1 MWIPLLVMAAA
12 VSLEPF
18 RIGMTIL
25 MLNRPRPLLQLLA
38 FLIGGFA
45 MGTTVGMIVL
55 FILRPAL
62 GSAHF
67 TLPRVQLAV
76 GALALLAAAVLA
88 AGRPASMF
96 GPRPDREP
104 GPLMTRFRQVLGGHS
119 LWTASVAG
127 LGIALPSVD
136 YLAAL
141 ALIVAS
147 GAAAATQLG
156 ALLLFNVVAFGL
168 VEIPLIS
175 YLVAPER
182 TRAALSALHEWLQT
196 QRHRKVAAV
205 VATVGAVLVVVGLV
219 GL

>member
-1 MWIPLLVMAAA
+1 
-12 VSLEPF
+12 
-18 RIGMTIL
+18 
-25 MLNRPRPLLQLLA
+25 
-38 FLIGGFA
+38 
-45 MGTTVGMIVL
+45 MGTTVGVIVL

-76 GALALLAAAVLA
+76 GAVALVAAAVLA
-88 AGRPASMF
+88 IGRPAGML
-96 GPRPDREP
+96 GPRPEREP
-104 GPLMTRFRQVLGGHS
+104 GPLMTRVRGLLGGHS
-119 LWTASVAG
+119 LWTASAAG

-147 GAAAATQLG
+147 GAAAATQVG

-175 YLVAPER
+175 YLLAPER
-182 TRAALSALHEWLQT
+182 TRAALSALHTWLQT

-205 VATVGAVLVVVGLV
+205 VATVGCVLLAVGFAGL
-219 GL
+219 

>member
-1 MWIPLLVMAAA
+1 MWITLLVMAAA

-18 RIGMTIL
+18 RIGMTVL

-38 FLIGGFA
+38 FLIGGFV
-45 MGTTVGMIVL
+45 MGTAVGLIVL
-55 FILRPAL
+55 FALRPAL

-67 TLPRVQLAV
+67 TLPRVQLVV
-76 GALALLAAAVLA
+76 GALALVAAAFFA
-88 AGRPASMF
+88 TGRPAALLA
-96 GPRPDREP
+96 PKPDREP
-104 GPLMTRFRQVLGGHS
+104 GWLMTRTKQLLGGHS

-147 GAAAATQLG
+147 GAAASTQVG

-175 YLVAPER
+175 YLIAPER
-182 TRAALSALHEWLQT
+182 TRATLSALQTWLQT

-205 VATVGAVLVVVGLV
+205 VAIVGGVLLIAGLV